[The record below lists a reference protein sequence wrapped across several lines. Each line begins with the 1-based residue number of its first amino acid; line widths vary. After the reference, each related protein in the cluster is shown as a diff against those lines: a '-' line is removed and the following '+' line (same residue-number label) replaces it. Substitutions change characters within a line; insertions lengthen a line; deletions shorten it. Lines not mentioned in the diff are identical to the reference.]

1 MNHILESDSER
12 ATFELGERLARAL
25 ASGDVVL
32 LEGELGAG
40 KTSLVRGLASGLGID
55 HREISSPTFTIVHE
69 HEFPGGTLYHIDAY
83 RLSGVEELETIAW
96 DAIVDDPQGI
106 VVCEWPQRIAAAVGD
121 GTIRMLL
128 RHVGPQQRDIEVRS
142 SGDDAGRF
150 ESALGF

>member
-69 HEFPGGTLYHIDAY
+69 HEFAGGTLYHIDAY

-128 RHVGPQQRDIEVRS
+128 RHVGPQHRDIEVRS
-142 SGDDAGRF
+142 SDDDSDRF
-150 ESALGF
+150 EAVLGG